1 MNIDVFL
8 PNISSNSNMLKSHLS
23 IFDICSYILAII
35 DGETKRDKS
44 VLLLLFEELKLG
56 IVLSIEYFFKDFFT
70 NIKSFSFLSESSTWE
85 YFAKKP
91 LPSFPIFFKSLSIS
105 YKFSS
110 DIIAIINSIF
120 SFNFL

>member
-1 MNIDVFL
+1 
-8 PNISSNSNMLKSHLS
+8 MLKSHLS

-44 VLLLLFEELKLG
+44 VLLLLFEGLELG
-56 IVLSIEYFFKDFFT
+56 NIFSFEYFFRDFFT
-70 NIKSFSFLSESSTWE
+70 NIKSFSFLSESSTCE

-110 DIIAIINSIF
+110 DIIVIIDSIF
-120 SFNFL
+120 SINFF